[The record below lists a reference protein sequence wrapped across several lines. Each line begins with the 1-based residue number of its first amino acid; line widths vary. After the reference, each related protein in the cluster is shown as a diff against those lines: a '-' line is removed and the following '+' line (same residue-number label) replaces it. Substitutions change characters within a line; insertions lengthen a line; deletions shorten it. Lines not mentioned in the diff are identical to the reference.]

1 MDRAPATARA
11 LALLAAL
18 TSPVF
23 MAGAVVGWVLKL
35 WPATPLTFA
44 AAAVAVLGGPLLGLA
59 HARGV
64 REPPA
69 PEPRPASALAPI
81 VRPKP
86 KPARPVA
93 PMTADRARSLA
104 FLAWRDQ
111 PPRYL
116 RRQLSRVRRRTV
128 SAVRP
133 EPRHDHLA

>member
-23 MAGAVVGWVLKL
+23 MAGAVVAWVLEL
-35 WPATPLTFA
+35 WPATPVTFA
-44 AAAVAVLGGPLLGLA
+44 VATAAVLGGPLLGLA
-59 HARGV
+59 HARGA
-64 REPPA
+64 REERRPPTPA
-69 PEPRPASALAPI
+69 PQP
-81 VRPKP
+81 
-86 KPARPVA
+86 PARPQPKPVRHLA
-93 PMTADRARSLA
+93 PMTPERARSLA

-116 RRQLSRVRRRTV
+116 RRRLTRARRRTV
-128 SAVRP
+128 SAVHP

>member
-23 MAGAVVGWVLKL
+23 MAGAVVAWVMKL
-35 WPATPLTFA
+35 WPATPVTFA
-44 AAAVAVLGGPLLGLA
+44 VAAVAVLGGPLLGAA
-59 HARGV
+59 HARGA
-64 REPPA
+64 RRPQQGPA
-69 PEPRPASALAPI
+69 PSPAPA
-81 VRPKP
+81 PKP

-93 PMTADRARSLA
+93 PMTPDRARSLA

-116 RRQLSRVRRRTV
+116 RRQLSRARRRTV

-133 EPRHDHLA
+133 

>member
-23 MAGAVVGWVLKL
+23 MAGAVVAWVLEL
-35 WPATPLTFA
+35 WPATPVTFA
-44 AAAVAVLGGPLLGLA
+44 VATVAVLGGPLLGLA
-59 HARGV
+59 HARAARGGAAAA
-64 REPPA
+64 RPRAAAARAAPA
-69 PEPRPASALAPI
+69 QACA
-81 VRPKP
+81 
-86 KPARPVA
+86 PVA
-93 PMTADRARSLA
+93 PMTAGAGALARRSSRGA
-104 FLAWRDQ
+104 TS

-116 RRQLSRVRRRTV
+116 PRRLTRARRRTV

>member
-18 TSPVF
+18 ASLVF
-23 MAGAVVGWVLKL
+23 MAGAVVAWVMKL
-35 WPATPLTFA
+35 WPATPFTFA
-44 AAAVAVLGGPLLGLA
+44 VAAVAVLGGPLLGA
-59 HARGV
+59 VHARGA
-64 REPPA
+64 REQPPPPA
-69 PEPRPASALAPI
+69 AAPSPAAP
-81 VRPKP
+81 PNP

-111 PPRYL
+111 PPRYV

-128 SAVRP
+128 SPVRP

>member
-1 MDRAPATARA
+1 MDPAPATARA

-44 AAAVAVLGGPLLGLA
+44 AATVAVLGGPLLGLA

-64 REPPA
+64 RGAQEPQPA
-69 PEPRPASALAPI
+69 PAPLA
-81 VRPKP
+81 RPKP

-93 PMTADRARSLA
+93 PITPDRARSLA

-128 SAVRP
+128 SAVHP

>member
-1 MDRAPATARA
+1 VDRAPATARA

-23 MAGAVVGWVLKL
+23 MAGAVVAWVLKL
-35 WPATPLTFA
+35 WPATPVTFA
-44 AAAVAVLGGPLLGLA
+44 VAVAAVLGGPLLGLA

-64 REPPA
+64 REQPPA
-69 PEPRPASALAPI
+69 PSPAPAHQPQ
-81 VRPKP
+81 P
-86 KPARPVA
+86 PARPEPPRPVV
-93 PMTADRARSLA
+93 PITPERARSLA

-116 RRQLSRVRRRTV
+116 RSLSRTRRRTV
-128 SAVRP
+128 STVRP

>member
-1 MDRAPATARA
+1 MDRAPATART

-23 MAGAVVGWVLKL
+23 MAGAVVAWVMKL

-44 AAAVAVLGGPLLGLA
+44 VAAVAVLGGPVLGLA
-59 HARGV
+59 HGRGT
-64 REPPA
+64 REAEPAPAPTPAPPA
-69 PEPRPASALAPI
+69 
-81 VRPKP
+81 RPKP

-93 PMTADRARSLA
+93 PMTPDRARSLA

-111 PPRYL
+111 PPRYV

-128 SAVRP
+128 SPVRS